1 MTIYQVQVTREG
13 DQWLAD
19 VPELEGTQTYASN
32 LTSLERY
39 VREIIVL
46 GADLPDEAIGELDL
60 SWSYDVGD
68 PLIDQANR
76 LRAERADLAAK
87 EKVLEQETREL
98 AVQLTR
104 NYSVR
109 DTGPLL
115 GISHQRVSQL
125 TPEDHR
131 KRNPRQLR
139 QAASTA
145 DSGRPRIAA
154 AKKAVAKKAAPT
166 AQPAKKTAARKEAP
180 VKAPPPLRVV
190 PTKSASTRR
199 GHGHQIAPLAAKG
212 AQSKRVK

>member
-1 MTIYQVQVTREG
+1 MTIYQVHVTREG

-19 VPELEGTQTYASN
+19 VSELEGTQTYASN

-46 GADLPDEAIGELDL
+46 GADLPDEAMRELDL
-60 SWSYDVGD
+60 SWSYDIGD

-76 LRAERADLAAK
+76 LRAERADLAAR
-87 EKVLEQETREL
+87 EKALEQQTREL

-104 NYSVR
+104 TYSVR

-131 KRNPRQLR
+131 KR
-139 QAASTA
+139 S
-145 DSGRPRIAA
+145 
-154 AKKAVAKKAAPT
+154 KKAAPVR
-166 AQPAKKTAARKEAP
+166 QS
-180 VKAPPPLRVV
+180 PPPLRVV
-190 PTKSASTRR
+190 AVKSNRKRRVPIRPIASV
-199 GHGHQIAPLAAKG
+199 AAKDRQG
-212 AQSKRVK
+212 GRDE

>member
-1 MTIYQVQVTREG
+1 MTIYQVHVTREG

-32 LTSLERY
+32 LTSHERY

-46 GADLPDEAIGELDL
+46 GADLPEEVIGELDL

-68 PLIDQANR
+68 PLIDQANQR
-76 LRAERADLAAK
+76 RAERADLAAK
-87 EKVLEQETREL
+87 EKVLERETREL

-104 NYSVR
+104 SYSVR

-131 KRNPRQLR
+131 KRNTRQ
-139 QAASTA
+139 TVGG
-145 DSGRPRIAA
+145 GRPRIAA
-154 AKKAVAKKAAPT
+154 AKKAATKKAAPT
-166 AQPAKKTAARKEAP
+166 IQPAKKTAARKVAP
-180 VKAPPPLRVV
+180 VKKAPPPLRVV

-199 GHGHQIAPLAAKG
+199 GHGRQIAPLAAKG
-212 AQSKRVK
+212 TQSERGK

>member
-1 MTIYQVQVTREG
+1 MTIYQVHVTREG

-68 PLIDQANR
+68 PLVDQANR

-104 NYSVR
+104 DLGYSVR

-131 KRNPRQLR
+131 KR
-139 QAASTA
+139 S
-145 DSGRPRIAA
+145 
-154 AKKAVAKKAAPT
+154 KKKAAPVRQT
-166 AQPAKKTAARKEAP
+166 PA
-180 VKAPPPLRVV
+180 PLRVV
-190 PTKSASTRR
+190 AVKSSRKRR
-199 GHGHQIAPLAAKG
+199 VPVRQIAKDRQAG
-212 AQSKRVK
+212 RGE

>member
-1 MTIYQVQVTREG
+1 MTTYQVHVTREG

-19 VPELEGTQTYASN
+19 VPELEGTQTYAAS

-60 SWSYDVGD
+60 SWSYDVSD

-76 LRAERADLAAK
+76 LRAVRADLVAK
-87 EKVLEQETREL
+87 GQVLERETREL
-98 AVQLTR
+98 AIQLTR
-104 NYSVR
+104 GYSVR

-131 KRNPRQLR
+131 TRRSKKK
-139 QAASTA
+139 TI
-145 DSGRPRIAA
+145 GRR
-154 AKKAVAKKAAPT
+154 AAPM
-166 AQPAKKTAARKEAP
+166 
-180 VKAPPPLRVV
+180 RVV
-190 PTKSASTRR
+190 PAESTPKRR
-199 GHGHQIAPLAAKG
+199 AGRQIAPKAAD
-212 AQSKRVK
+212 SDSDR